1 MHIFVHQLQGLSPRL
16 RNRRLQIEDCGA
28 EAPRALPASPA
39 DLFFLQPWRPCGHQL
54 QQGEPQ
60 VLAAC
65 RAERV
70 LCGVLDELWPE
81 GDLITPATYR
91 RDKLIVSITTSGRSC
106 RQARL
111 VRDNIARHLEMTGVA
126 DLLVIGTSHEQ
137 LPLEKWE
144 PYHLSGRR
152 LEEAGRLLM
161 QIWGVHEFL
170 VLNTCNRNEFVGVA
184 AQR

>member
-1 MHIFVHQLQGLSPRL
+1 MKIAGLKRL
-16 RNRRLQIEDCGA
+16 APCRHLRLTSSSSSLGVLAATSYNKVNR
-28 EAPRALPASPA
+28 
-39 DLFFLQPWRPCGHQL
+39 
-54 QQGEPQ
+54 Q

-81 GDLITPATYR
+81 GDLITPATHR